1 MVVVRYV
8 RSIISHVDFLNSIAL
23 GLGALH
29 GAGNEGLELSGV
41 GVLSVHLVDLDVV
54 AAALVDLLLS
64 AKVLH
69 LQENGVSVDGLG
81 QLVLVSLTLA
91 SSLVLGS
98 SKVESLLD
106 LLHLNETLLLDL
118 RLLGLDDL
126 EVVLLRSVPLFVGNV
141 KI

>member
-1 MVVVRYV
+1 
-8 RSIISHVDFLNSIAL
+8 
-23 GLGALH
+23 
-29 GAGNEGLELSGV
+29 LSGV

>member
-1 MVVVRYV
+1 LVVVRSV
-8 RSIISHVDFLNSIAL
+8 RSIVF

-29 GAGNEGLELSGV
+29 GAGNKGLELSGV
-41 GVLSVHLVDLDVV
+41 RVLSVHLVDLDVV

-126 EVVLLRSVPLFVGNV
+126 EVVLLSSVPLFVGNV

>member
-1 MVVVRYV
+1 V
-8 RSIISHVDFLNSIAL
+8 FL

-126 EVVLLRSVPLFVGNV
+126 EVVLLSSVPLFVGNI

>member
-1 MVVVRYV
+1 MVVVRSV
-8 RSIISHVDFLNSIAL
+8 RSIAL

>member
-1 MVVVRYV
+1 LVVVRSV
-8 RSIISHVDFLNSIAL
+8 RSIVF

-29 GAGNEGLELSGV
+29 GAGNKGLELSGV

>member
-1 MVVVRYV
+1 LVVARYV
-8 RSIISHVDFLNSIAL
+8 RSILVLNHIYIFL
-23 GLGALH
+23 GLGSLH

-54 AAALVDLLLS
+54 TAALVDLLLS

>member
-1 MVVVRYV
+1 LVVVRSV
-8 RSIISHVDFLNSIAL
+8 RSIVVNYIYYNVL
-23 GLGALH
+23 GLGAVH

>member
-1 MVVVRYV
+1 LVVVRSV
-8 RSIISHVDFLNSIAL
+8 RSIAILIYIFL

>member
-1 MVVVRYV
+1 LVVVRSV
-8 RSIISHVDFLNSIAL
+8 RSIEINDIFL

>member
-1 MVVVRYV
+1 LVVVRSV
-8 RSIISHVDFLNSIAL
+8 RSIAF
-23 GLGALH
+23 GALH